1 MSENVKKHVVLCGS
15 ILGNKGTLLG
25 WNYHFLVMN
34 DHFGGSSVH
43 CGQILQ
49 KLLARGRAPPFLAM
63 PGLWVHTVLRNP
75 EAARGNVHHIPPCRN
90 SGGAGA
96 CLIALHW
103 IDAPHLPGSH
113 HAYCKVAKTCIL
125 VTKMHILEFND
136 LFSGMLFN
144 GYVQYQKIIIGHA
157 A

>member
-1 MSENVKKHVVLCGS
+1 MG
-15 ILGNKGTLLG
+15 G
-25 WNYHFLVMN
+25 NYHFLVMN

-49 KLLARGRAPPFLAM
+49 KILARGRAPPFWQCQDFGCIQSSEIPKPHGGMSNCPSL
-63 PGLWVHTVLRNP
+63 
-75 EAARGNVHHIPPCRN
+75 PPCRN

-125 VTKMHILEFND
+125 VTKMQILEFHD
-136 LFSGMLFN
+136 LFSGMRFN